1 MSDNTNILQDAINR
15 LEDGTIH
22 HLYNSFLVNILLL
35 GRLFL
40 RICYNLDSAVRL
52 LETFHLGIYTTIYF
66 ETLYIY
72 CKFIN
77 GPRII
82 VYNLL

>member
-15 LEDGTIH
+15 LGDGTIH
-22 HLYNSFLVNILLL
+22 HLYNSLLVNILLL

-40 RICYNLDSAVRL
+40 RNLDSEFRL

-82 VYNLL
+82 VYNVL